1 MKVAIIGAGMSGL
14 FLGYHLDRAGIAYT
28 IYEKR
33 PAAGGTWHDNT
44 YPGLHVDVITRSYE
58 FPFARKTWWS
68 RRYAPGT
75 EIRRYLVGFADE
87 AGITPRIR
95 FDTEVTSATY
105 RDGRWDVTDAGGTTE
120 TYDVVVAATGFL
132 RVPRLPRLPGMDS
145 FAGTAFHSSAWD
157 HSVPLAGKRIGVVG
171 TGSSGI
177 QIVSEMGN
185 RGHQV
190 RHFVRTP
197 QWIIVKPNP
206 RISMVERLLL
216 RVPALVRYWD
226 WRMSRLRLKT
236 DGTETW
242 RLVPGTDR
250 ETMTE
255 QFHRVLREQI
265 PDERL
270 RAKLTP
276 TEPPGCKRIPK
287 SPDYYQVVQRDN
299 VECVFGGIQR
309 VEPEGIVDESGTL
322 HPLDVIVYATGF
334 DTHAYMRPMNVT
346 GPDGVT
352 VDQLWSEGV
361 YSYRGVGLPGMP
373 NFFLLNGPFA
383 PVNSVAVPTC
393 LRDEVGYLLKI
404 FDVIRTTGR
413 ALAPTERATKEF
425 CDRIRAALPGTTY
438 SLCDNWYTDQAGTP
452 IIWPFTRQE
461 HADQYAALDIADFDT
476 YPVATSAA
484 AGEAR

>member
-276 TEPPGCKRIPK
+276 PSRPAASG
-287 SPDYYQVVQRDN
+287 SPSHPTTTRSS
-299 VECVFGGIQR
+299 
-309 VEPEGIVDESGTL
+309 SGTTSN
-322 HPLDVIVYATGF
+322 A
-334 DTHAYMRPMNVT
+334 
-346 GPDGVT
+346 
-352 VDQLWSEGV
+352 S
-361 YSYRGVGLPGMP
+361 
-373 NFFLLNGPFA
+373 
-383 PVNSVAVPTC
+383 
-393 LRDEVGYLLKI
+393 
-404 FDVIRTTGR
+404 
-413 ALAPTERATKEF
+413 
-425 CDRIRAALPGTTY
+425 
-438 SLCDNWYTDQAGTP
+438 
-452 IIWPFTRQE
+452 
-461 HADQYAALDIADFDT
+461 
-476 YPVATSAA
+476 SAA
-484 AGEAR
+484 SSGWSPRASSTSPARCTRST